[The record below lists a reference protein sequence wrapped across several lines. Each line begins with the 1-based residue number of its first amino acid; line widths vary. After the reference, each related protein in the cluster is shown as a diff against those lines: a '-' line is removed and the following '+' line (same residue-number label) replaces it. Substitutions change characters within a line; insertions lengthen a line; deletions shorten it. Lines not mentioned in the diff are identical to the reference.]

1 VATLRDLDPADDRP
15 VYRRIADALREAI
28 ESGEL
33 APGDKLPSETELTA
47 RYGVAGGTV
56 RQALGVLRGEGIVV
70 AEHGRGVFVRARPR
84 IRRLSYDRFARRHR
98 SEGKAAYLAEAE
110 QEKTTPRV
118 DVQYVGRGPVD
129 IDAAERLGVERGVD
143 VLVRRRLYFSDER
156 PTEIATSYV
165 PWELAEGTSMVEE
178 NPGPGGIYARI
189 EEQGHQLGHF
199 TEEVTA
205 RMPTPDEVAAL
216 RLAPGTPVFRLLR
229 SAYDEQGTPVEVCD
243 TVMSAD
249 EWVLSYRLPAS

>member
-1 VATLRDLDPADDRP
+1 
-15 VYRRIADALREAI
+15 VYRRIADALRVAI
-28 ESGEL
+28 ESGDL
-33 APGDKLPSETELTA
+33 APGDKVPSETELMS

-56 RQALGVLRGEGIVV
+56 RQAIGVLRGEGVVV

-98 SEGKAAYLAEAE
+98 AEGKAAYLAEAE
-110 QEKTTPRV
+110 QENATPRV
-118 DVQYVGRGPVD
+118 DVQFVGRGPVD
-129 IDAAERLGVERGVD
+129 ADAADRLGVERD
-143 VLVRRRLYFSDER
+143 ARVLVRRRLYFSDEQ

-165 PWELAEGTSMVEE
+165 SWELADGTPIVDE

-205 RMPTPDEVAAL
+205 RMPTPDEAAAL

-229 SAYDEQGTPVEVCD
+229 CAYDEQGDPVEVCD

>member
-1 VATLRDLDPADDRP
+1 MTLRDLDPADDRP
-15 VYRRIADALREAI
+15 VYRRIADAIREAI
-28 ESGEL
+28 EAGEL
-33 APGDKLPSETELTA
+33 AAGDKLPSESELMA

-56 RQALGVLRGEGIVV
+56 RQAVGVLRGEGVVV
-70 AEHGRGVFVRARPR
+70 AEHGRGVFVRSRPR

-98 SEGKAAYLAEAE
+98 DAGKAAYLAEAE

-118 DVQYVGRGPVD
+118 DVQFVGRGPVD
-129 IDAAERLGVERGVD
+129 IDAAERLRVERD
-143 VLVRRRLYFSDER
+143 AQVLVRRRVYYSNEQ

-165 PWELAEGTSMVEE
+165 PWELADGTAMVEE

-189 EEQGHQLGHF
+189 EEQGHRLDHF

-205 RMPTPDEVAAL
+205 RMPTPDELAVL

-229 SAYDEQGTPVEVCD
+229 CAYDGQGDPVEVCD

>member
-1 VATLRDLDPADDRP
+1 MTLRDLDPSDARP

-28 ESGEL
+28 ESGDL
-33 APGDKLPSETELTA
+33 APGDKLPSESELMS

-56 RQALGVLRGEGIVV
+56 RQAIGVLRGEGVV
-70 AEHGRGVFVRARPR
+70 IAEHGRGVFVRSRPR

-98 SEGKAAYLAEAE
+98 AEGKAAYLAEAA
-110 QEKTTPRV
+110 QENSTPRV
-118 DVQYVGRGPVD
+118 DVLYVGPGPVD
-129 IDAAERLGVERGVD
+129 IEAAERLGVKRDTE
-143 VLVRRRLYFSDER
+143 VLVRRRVYFSDDR

-165 PWELAEGTSMVEE
+165 PWVLAEGTLMVEE
-178 NPGPGGIYARI
+178 NTGPGGIYARI
-189 EEQGHQLGHF
+189 EEQGHRLGHF

-205 RMPTPDEVAAL
+205 RMPTPDEAATL

-229 SAYDEQGTPVEVCD
+229 CAYDELGTPVEVCD

-249 EWVLSYRLPAS
+249 EWVLTYRLPAS